1 MGLQTELIPVP
12 DEVQI
17 APPSKL
23 FRPTLPEPL
32 VLSPAALAA
41 ATMQQLIDDL
51 PEQIAL
57 LDEDCSILV
66 ANCAWKKTV
75 IDHGYLEVLP
85 GGNYRDFCAGKA
97 TEGYQPAVDAVIALD
112 DICSGKRNFWQLI
125 YNGQERWDGRDFQIC
140 IHRIAVG
147 SERLISV
154 TRFDLTEILQLR
166 HAKADI
172 AHSFVEGQATERQRL
187 ARELH
192 DSTSQSLVA
201 IDLLLGHLKRCSHN
215 GEVLDVV
222 AELQQ
227 LVGETQREIRSISY
241 LAHPPALKERGLP
254 EAIKSVVEGFGRR
267 TLIET
272 SFEIEGDPRLIPAEA
287 ESALYRVTQEAL
299 SNIHRHA
306 QPSRARLRLCMRP
319 SATHLVIAD
328 DGVGIAREQLGCAA
342 NSGVGIASMRTRLRE
357 LGGRLGIFRLSP
369 GTAIV
374 ATVSSSPCL
383 QEG

>member
-1 MGLQTELIPVP
+1 MGLQTEFISVI
-12 DEVQI
+12 DEGLL
-17 APPSKL
+17 PPAEL
-23 FRPTLPEPL
+23 FRPTSPEAL

-41 ATMQQLIDDL
+41 ATMQELIDDL

-57 LDEDCSILV
+57 LDEQGTILV
-66 ANCAWKKTV
+66 ANRAWNKTV
-75 IDHGYLEVLP
+75 IEHGYLEVLA
-85 GGNYRDFCAGKA
+85 GGNYRDFCAEKA
-97 TEGYQPAVDAVIALD
+97 AEGYHPAVEAIAAID

-147 SERLISV
+147 KERLISV

-166 HAKADI
+166 LAKDAV
-172 AHSFVEGQATERQRL
+172 AHSFVEGQATERQRM

-201 IDLLLGHLKRCSHN
+201 IDLLLGHLKRCSQN
-215 GEVLDVV
+215 REVLGVV

-227 LVGETQREIRSISY
+227 LVGDTQREIRSISY
-241 LAHPPALKERGLP
+241 LAHPPALQEHRLP

-267 TLIET
+267 TQIQT
-272 SFEIEGDPRLIPAEA
+272 SFEIEGDARLIPLGAET
-287 ESALYRVTQEAL
+287 ALYRVAQEAL

-306 QPSRARLRLCMRP
+306 RPSRARLLLRVGP

-328 DGVGIAREQLGCAA
+328 DGVGIARAMLDGGSA
-342 NSGVGIASMRTRLRE
+342 GVGIASMRTRLRE
-357 LGGRLGIFRLSP
+357 IGGRLGIFNLSP

-374 ATVSSSPCL
+374 ASVPTSTR
-383 QEG
+383 GRA

>member
-1 MGLQTELIPVP
+1 MGLQTEFISAI
-12 DEVQI
+12 DEG
-17 APPSKL
+17 ALSPPAEL
-23 FRPTLPEPL
+23 FRPTFPEAL

-41 ATMQQLIDDL
+41 CTMQQLIDDL

-57 LDEDCSILV
+57 LDEQCTILV
-66 ANCAWKKTV
+66 ANRAWNKTV
-75 IDHGYLEVLP
+75 VDHGYSDVLA
-85 GGNYRDFCAGKA
+85 GGNYRAFCEGKA
-97 TEGYQPAVDAVIALD
+97 AEGYQPAIEAVAALD

-147 SERLISV
+147 EQRLISI

-166 HAKADI
+166 VAKDAA
-172 AHSFVEGQATERQRL
+172 AHSFVEGQAIERQRM

-201 IDLLLGHLKRCSHN
+201 IHLLLGHLKRCSQN
-215 GEVLDVV
+215 REVLGVV

-227 LVGETQREIRSISY
+227 LVGDTQREIRSISY
-241 LAHPPALKERGLP
+241 LAHPPALQEHRLP

-272 SFEIEGDPRLIPAEA
+272 SFEIEGDPRLIPVGAET
-287 ESALYRVTQEAL
+287 ALYRVTQEAL

-306 QPSRARLRLCMRP
+306 QPSRARLRLRVGP

-328 DGVGIAREQLGCAA
+328 DGVGIARGKLEGASA
-342 NSGVGIASMRTRLRE
+342 GVGIASMRTRLRE
-357 LGGRLGIFRLSP
+357 IGGRLGIFDLSP

-374 ATVSSSPCL
+374 ASVGTDSRL
-383 QEG
+383 QEA